1 MSTPF
6 SFRRSLRCGVALALL
21 TALALAPSALA
32 QSGSGGI
39 GLPGASGATVKGSQA
54 KLRDGRAIAPE
65 SAPAKVKRAI
75 RAANEI
81 AKGHPYCYGG
91 GHARWRSSC
100 YDCSGSVSYALGKY
114 GARIVDSPLPSG
126 SFSSWGKRG
135 KGRWITV
142 YANSGHAF
150 VVIAGLRFDT
160 SQTPGQGPGW
170 SENVRAGLANGPFDK
185 RHRGKL

>member
-1 MSTPF
+1 VPTPA
-6 SFRRSLRCGVALALL
+6 SPRRSLRYAIVLAVLG
-21 TALALAPSALA
+21 ALALAPAALA

-39 GLPGASGATVKGSQA
+39 GLPGTSNATVKGSEA
-54 KLRDGRAIAPE
+54 KLRNGRAIAPE
-65 SAPAKVKRAI
+65 SAPVKVKRAI

-91 GHARWRSSC
+91 GHARWRSRC
-100 YDCSGSVSYALGKY
+100 YDCSGSVSYVLGKY
-114 GARIVDSPLPSG
+114 GARVLDSPLPSSG
-126 SFSSWGKRG
+126 FTGWGKRG

-142 YANSGHAF
+142 YAYSGHAY

-160 SQTPGQGPGW
+160 SMTPGQGPGW
-170 SENVRAGLANGPFDK
+170 SEEMRSSAGFVK

>member
-1 MSTPF
+1 VPIPS
-6 SFRRSLRCGVALALL
+6 SIRRSLGHAGALALL
-21 TALALAPSALA
+21 AALALAPAAFA
-32 QSGSGGI
+32 QSGGI
-39 GLPGASGATVKGSQA
+39 GLPGSNSATVKGADA
-54 KLRDGRAIAPE
+54 KLRDGRAIPPE

-114 GARIVDSPLPSG
+114 GARILDSPLPSS
-126 SFSSWGKRG
+126 SFTHWAKRG

-142 YANSGHAF
+142 YAHSGHAF

-170 SENVRAGLANGPFDK
+170 SESVRAGLANGPFEK
-185 RHRGKL
+185 RHRGRL